1 MLAVV
6 AGVGC
11 ARGGVEGPHAD
22 ARVVGVGGSASGTAM
37 VGRGD
42 RTVGRPRSRKSMPR
56 LMRKSWRDLHLLL
69 DPVPPVAMV
78 AALLDV
84 YPAWG
89 GGDFPIWSRDD

>member
-42 RTVGRPRSRKSMPR
+42 RTVGRPPLEEEHATANAKI
-56 LMRKSWRDLHLLL
+56 LAG
-69 DPVPPVAMV
+69 PPS
-78 AALLDV
+78 
-84 YPAWG
+84 P
-89 GGDFPIWSRDD
+89 S